1 MSVGLIKARLSGL
14 LGLLSAVC
22 FSASQ
27 NIIFQFSCL
36 SDEPVRE
43 LMKNA
48 TLKSAG
54 ISILILIA
62 VNLLIRLA
70 VGKWGTTFLITSV
83 LTTVWGIA
91 NYFTIL
97 YHGAPLFVSELKSA
111 GTAMEVIGTYKFGFD
126 EPVRKIVIM
135 GGMLIAASV
144 ILMILNRQTRRY
156 TAGKFMRTL
165 AGFAVCIFTLYLLMF
180 SPYKIKPTDAIGW
193 KWLTGIRKFGFPACA
208 VEDVEK
214 NINSLKKPEKYST
227 EAVMSYSADCVGGK
241 TEKYPD
247 IILILNESFYNVDDF
262 VNTGADQDSMEWFY
276 GIENAVYGHSVV
288 SSIGGGTNNSEFEL
302 LTGNSMALLRNYAP
316 FNYCDFDKNKD
327 NYVSYLKKLGYSSA
341 AFHCSTPSNYKRDK
355 VYPLLGFDKITM
367 GRENFNHHEFVYGN
381 RSVTDANNYHDMI
394 DWYNQ
399 MGEGPRFMYLLT
411 YQNHGS
417 YQTNE
422 EEDDVVHVSRDFGKL
437 TSEVNEFMS
446 TIYYSA
452 KAFRELTEYYADV
465 DRPVIICMVGDHAP
479 SFIGK
484 IKNDDLTEE
493 EASILSKA
501 VPYVIWSNYKID
513 TDCIAYKDYATEYEL
528 TAMLLKMAGMPM
540 TPYQKQI
547 LDLHEEVP
555 VVTSDGMCMDREGR
569 IVSYTESESREV
581 IEKYYNMEYNTLRQA
596 KDYRKELFWLPD

>member
-1 MSVGLIKARLSGL
+1 
-14 LGLLSAVC
+14 
-22 FSASQ
+22 
-27 NIIFQFSCL
+27 
-36 SDEPVRE
+36 
-43 LMKNA
+43 
-48 TLKSAG
+48 
-54 ISILILIA
+54 
-62 VNLLIRLA
+62 
-70 VGKWGTTFLITSV
+70 
-83 LTTVWGIA
+83 
-91 NYFTIL
+91 
-97 YHGAPLFVSELKSA
+97 
-111 GTAMEVIGTYKFGFD
+111 
-126 EPVRKIVIM
+126 
-135 GGMLIAASV
+135 
-144 ILMILNRQTRRY
+144 
-156 TAGKFMRTL
+156 
-165 AGFAVCIFTLYLLMF
+165 
-180 SPYKIKPTDAIGW
+180 
-193 KWLTGIRKFGFPACA
+193 
-208 VEDVEK
+208 
-214 NINSLKKPEKYST
+214 
-227 EAVMSYSADCVGGK
+227 
-241 TEKYPD
+241 
-247 IILILNESFYNVDDF
+247 
-262 VNTGADQDSMEWFY
+262 MEWFY

-355 VYPLLGFDKITM
+355 VYPQLGFDKIAM
-367 GRENFNHHEFVYGN
+367 GRENFNHHEFKYGN
-381 RSVTDANNYHDMI
+381 RSVTDADNYHDMI

-513 TDCIAYKDYATEYEL
+513 TACIAYKDYATEYEL

-569 IVSYTESESREV
+569 IVSSTESESRE
-581 IEKYYNMEYNTLRQA
+581 IFKNYNT
-596 KDYRKELFWLPD
+596 KDNTP

>member
-22 FSASQ
+22 FSAGQ

-247 IILILNESFYNVDDF
+247 IMLAYTSVIGIGDVQNLDACDILSIQETYATFDTVEALHRQGKRVFVWTVNEQETMERLIGLNVDAILTNDPQLALDTIKKHQGFADF
-262 VNTGADQDSMEWFY
+262 
-276 GIENAVYGHSVV
+276 
-288 SSIGGGTNNSEFEL
+288 
-302 LTGNSMALLRNYAP
+302 
-316 FNYCDFDKNKD
+316 
-327 NYVSYLKKLGYSSA
+327 
-341 AFHCSTPSNYKRDK
+341 
-355 VYPLLGFDKITM
+355 
-367 GRENFNHHEFVYGN
+367 
-381 RSVTDANNYHDMI
+381 
-394 DWYNQ
+394 
-399 MGEGPRFMYLLT
+399 
-411 YQNHGS
+411 
-417 YQTNE
+417 
-422 EEDDVVHVSRDFGKL
+422 
-437 TSEVNEFMS
+437 
-446 TIYYSA
+446 YY
-452 KAFRELTEYYADV
+452 R
-465 DRPVIICMVGDHAP
+465 
-479 SFIGK
+479 
-484 IKNDDLTEE
+484 
-493 EASILSKA
+493 LS
-501 VPYVIWSNYKID
+501 
-513 TDCIAYKDYATEYEL
+513 
-528 TAMLLKMAGMPM
+528 
-540 TPYQKQI
+540 QI
-547 LDLHEEVP
+547 LL
-555 VVTSDGMCMDREGR
+555 
-569 IVSYTESESREV
+569 Y
-581 IEKYYNMEYNTLRQA
+581 LQ
-596 KDYRKELFWLPD
+596 